1 MTDLSGIVS
10 GLQQSYAYLTQQLLL
25 RPDLSSFANYRIS
38 WNSQM
43 QQLSDSVSRLQNQIS
58 TLQNLIFNL
67 TYSTNSNYADF
78 TGYTGSFSIGADD
91 LDLVRRSATIKSP
104 QESDEI
110 FLIKFDT
117 NYTLDNIYSV
127 IDSETGTSVF
137 WNIYVDTFRTGVGTA
152 ICPGIPTSDNRT
164 GQQISS
170 FTTSTFTSGDI
181 LWATVTG
188 VNGTVNELSF
198 TLTLIK

>member
-110 FLIKFDT
+110 FLMKFDT

-152 ICPGIPTSDNRT
+152 ICPGILTSDNRT

>member
-152 ICPGIPTSDNRT
+152 ICPGILTSDNKT

>member
-110 FLIKFDT
+110 FLMKFDT

-152 ICPGIPTSDNRT
+152 ICPGILTSDNKT